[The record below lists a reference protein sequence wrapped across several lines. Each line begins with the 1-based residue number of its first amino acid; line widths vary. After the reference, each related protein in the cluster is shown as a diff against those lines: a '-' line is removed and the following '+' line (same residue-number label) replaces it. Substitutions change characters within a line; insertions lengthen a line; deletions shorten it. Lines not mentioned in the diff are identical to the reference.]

1 MRWLLV
7 ALLAAAG
14 CGSSQEPA
22 PEPVVLPA
30 EDVPIADEPAEPAPV
45 AGGCTADTDCR
56 KEDNYCGGC
65 HCLALGPGETAPACD
80 DPVQCFAQ
88 PCGVTAGEPACVD
101 GRCVLQ

>member
-1 MRWLLV
+1 MRWLPF
-7 ALLAAAG
+7 ALAIAA
-14 CGSSQEPA
+14 CGSSQEPPP
-22 PEPVVLPA
+22 PEPVAPPA
-30 EDVPIADEPAEPAPV
+30 EVPVGEEPAPQS
-45 AGGCTADTDCR
+45 AGACTTDSDCR

-65 HCLALGPGETAPACD
+65 HCLALGPGETAPTCD